1 MIPKTM
7 KKNSKNTRVLPSS
20 GSDLSIMDTS
30 LRMLGTLLTD
40 LKGLNTLK
48 DRRTLN
54 DGNSS
59 SIYPTDI
66 MISSALVRTTKKSNL
81 FQPSFR

>member
-1 MIPKTM
+1 M

-59 SIYPTDI
+59 SIYPTDT